1 MKPNDH
7 NEPHAGPA
15 PSPAA
20 QSTCEG
26 RVVAVDGDVVTVKVS
41 SPAECESCHSK
52 EACHLAALGGRQV
65 EVAASGFK
73 VGDRVQVIAHSPAVV
88 RASIVLYLIPALLV
102 LVGSFAGFFTA
113 IAFFQADGNLG
124 SLIGVAMGIIIS
136 IVFVHTYK
144 VATRDG
150 GFDLRLEKLED

>member
-7 NEPHAGPA
+7 NEPRAESAQPQ
-15 PSPAA
+15 AA

-26 RVVAVDGDVVTVKVS
+26 RVVAVAGDVVTVKVS

-65 EVAASGFK
+65 EVNGSGYK
-73 VGDRVQVIAHSPAVV
+73 VGDRVLVIANSPAVV

-113 IAFFQADGNLG
+113 VAFFQADGNIG
-124 SLIGVAMGIIIS
+124 SVVGVAVGIMIS

-144 VATRDG
+144 VATHGG